1 MAGKGAAPFSRN
13 GPDSIMDSGT
23 PVRLC
28 LKDLFAQDVLEM
40 IERETRRYELECI
53 EHPDHPDFHR
63 AWQILWD
70 AFGEAGEME
79 QEDVVRQMLLYDRF
93 TPSPTSGTFI
103 RYFFIVARDQKTGEI
118 RGVRDGR
125 VLVNAKYAPDVCVVY
140 LSHIFM
146 LPEAR
151 GSVLTYWLRI
161 APVELAVEFLW
172 GLHQRGMF
180 HLPAPDA
187 PGRYYGMT
195 IDLAAEVE
203 FYSPDD
209 RLSLQRILFYG
220 RGGFDVID
228 PRHFPY
234 AQPDFRSAE
243 EVAATGD
250 RPHPCRLLLRR
261 MGRERQAR
269 LPIQEARAV
278 MDLIYDD
285 FEIFAGD
292 EYLQTTLDVVLDR
305 LDARAAAGKT
315 DVALLPL
322 PTGPHDLGRL
332 RRIFRWDVYRRYYPR
347 TPIVEEYL
355 EGPVR
360 DQIAA
365 NPRWF
370 EEELA
375 RTAAAIAAIR
385 RRVYPTRERGFEIDP
400 ESGLAVEPA
409 GR

>member
-1 MAGKGAAPFSRN
+1 
-13 GPDSIMDSGT
+13 MDIVTS
-23 PVRLC
+23 VRLC
-28 LKDLFAQDVLEM
+28 LKDLYAQDLVEM
-40 IERETRRYELECI
+40 IERETRRYDLECI
-53 EHPDHPDFHR
+53 EHPDHPDFHQ

-70 AFGEAGEME
+70 AFGPAGEME
-79 QEDVVRQMLLYDRF
+79 TEDVVREMLLYDRF
-93 TPSPTSGTFI
+93 SPSPTSGTFI
-103 RYFFIVARDQKTGEI
+103 RYFLIVARDQKSGEI

-125 VLVNAKYAPDVCVVY
+125 VLVNAKYAADVCVVY

-161 APVELAVEFLW
+161 APVELAVEFLF
-172 GLHQRGMF
+172 GLNQRGLF
-180 HLPAPDA
+180 ALPMPDA
-187 PGRYYGMT
+187 PGRYFGMM

-234 AQPDFRSAE
+234 AQPDFRPLE
-243 EVAATGD
+243 EVRATED
-250 RPHPCRLLLRR
+250 RPHPFMLLIRR
-261 MGRERQAR
+261 VGRERQAR

-285 FEIFAGD
+285 FEIFSGD

-305 LDARAAAGKT
+305 LEARAAAGKT

-322 PTGPHDLGRL
+322 PTGPKDLGRL
-332 RRIFRWDVYRRYYPR
+332 RRIFRWDVFRRYYPR
-347 TPIVEEYL
+347 TPIVEAYL

-360 DQIAA
+360 ETIAA
-365 NPRWF
+365 NPKWF
-370 EEELA
+370 EEAIA
-375 RTAAAIAAIR
+375 RTAIELAAIP
-385 RRVYPTRERGFEIDP
+385 RRVYANRERGFEIDP
-400 ESGLAVEPA
+400 DTGLAIERVP
-409 GR
+409 R